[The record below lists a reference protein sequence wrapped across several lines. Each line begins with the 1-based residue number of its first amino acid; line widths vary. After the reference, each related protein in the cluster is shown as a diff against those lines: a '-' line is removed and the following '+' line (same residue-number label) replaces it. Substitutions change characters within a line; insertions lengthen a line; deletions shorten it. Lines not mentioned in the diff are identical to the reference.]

1 MKIEL
6 VIPGEPRGKG
16 RPRIVRLKN
25 GRSGSYTPDKTVS
38 YEELIRQ
45 RFRQQYPGEQA
56 PFPAKTPVSVTIGAF
71 FPIPRSAGK
80 KQKLLMASNHIRP
93 TKKPDV
99 DNIAKIVLDALNG
112 LVWHD
117 DAQITHL
124 SVVKRYVEE
133 CDRCPY
139 VCVTVCGEG
148 GETDGNRMDPLQ

>member
-6 VIPGEPRGKG
+6 VIPGEPRRKG

-45 RFRQQYPGEQA
+45 RFRQQYPGGQA

-80 KQKLLMASNHIRP
+80 KQKLLMAGNHIRP
-93 TKKPDV
+93 TKKEEGHS
-99 DNIAKIVLDALNG
+99 LDA
-112 LVWHD
+112 
-117 DAQITHL
+117 DA
-124 SVVKRYVEE
+124 
-133 CDRCPY
+133 PAA
-139 VCVTVCGEG
+139 G
-148 GETDGNRMDPLQ
+148 GGKPWNTLMYQNA